1 MESKTLPED
10 NESNSEEL
18 QMSKKSYV
26 ERSLEWLR
34 KEGVVYSVASWYGID
49 RKRHDL
55 MGVFDYVAF
64 FPGHNRE
71 QTVKLTGVQI
81 CGQDFQP
88 HVRKIECSFL
98 ARLWI
103 ESGNDIFLI
112 GWRELKKGWQP
123 RFQNWSRGDLTKFH
137 ANPSIPSKKLKT
149 PDIEL
154 L

>member
-1 MESKTLPED
+1 
-10 NESNSEEL
+10 
-18 QMSKKSYV
+18 MSKSYV

-34 KEGVVYSVASWYGID
+34 KEQIVYTVASWYGVD

-55 MGVFDYVAF
+55 MGVFDYVGF
-64 FPGHNRE
+64 KQLEGNK
-71 QTVKLTGVQI
+71 TKTLGIQI

-88 HVRKIECSFL
+88 HVRKINGSVL
-98 ARLWI
+98 AKLWVQ
-103 ESGNDIFLI
+103 SDNDILLI

-123 RFQNWSRGDLTKFH
+123 RFQKWSRGDLTTFQ
-137 ANPSIPSKKLKT
+137 ANLFNPSKKLKT

>member
-1 MESKTLPED
+1 
-10 NESNSEEL
+10 
-18 QMSKKSYV
+18 MSKSYV

-34 KEGVVYSVASWYGID
+34 KEQIIYSVSSWYGID

-55 MGVFDYVAF
+55 MGVFDYVGF
-64 FPGHNRE
+64 KPEGSE
-71 QTVKLTGVQI
+71 IITLGIQI

-88 HVRKIECSFL
+88 HVRKINASIL
-98 ARLWI
+98 AKLWVK
-103 ESGNDIFLI
+103 SGNGILLI

-123 RFQNWSRGDLTKFH
+123 RFQNWSRGDLTKFQ
-137 ANPSIPSKKLKT
+137 ANPSSPLKKLKT